1 MHDIIRRE
9 LQTAR
14 VADFHRRA
22 RQDRLARD
30 AVRQL
35 RRPALGRV
43 LVFLMARRSGVW
55 HAGRA
60 RAMEGAVL
68 ARPARWNRWKGS
80 QGAGNSVTAEPTG
93 IASWSSAPP
102 FSRHIS

>member
-1 MHDIIRRE
+1 MHDIIHRE

-22 RQDRLARD
+22 RQDRLVRD

-43 LVFLMARRSGVW
+43 LGLLMARRSGVW
-55 HAGRA
+55 DAGRA

-68 ARPARWNRWKGS
+68 ARPASLRPRQGP
-80 QGAGNSVTAEPTG
+80 QGAGNSVTAAPTG
-93 IASWSSAPP
+93 IASWSSALP